1 MFQIGDAVIH
11 RDYGPGRVINIEQVS
26 CLGAGK
32 RYYEIELLDETGTQV
47 WVPVSDAEKAGVRAP
62 VSVARLK
69 QMWRALSARPEP
81 LPQEHKERYAQIDP
95 KLHSGDP
102 IQLAEALRDL
112 AWRRWQVG
120 KLTERGKR
128 LYEHAIKKLA
138 GELAVILDKGVQAA
152 QAQISQRLNSSLSML
167 QAG

>member
-1 MFQIGDAVIH
+1 MFHIGDPVIH
-11 RDYGPGRVINIEQVS
+11 PDYGPGRVINIEQVS

-47 WVPVSDAEKAGVRAP
+47 WVPVPGAEESGLRAP

-81 LPQEHKERYAQIDP
+81 LPHEHKERYAQIDP

-112 AWRRWQVG
+112 AWRRCQEG
-120 KLTERGKR
+120 KLTKRGSD

-138 GELAVILDKGVQAA
+138 GELAVILDKGVQAV
-152 QAQISQRLNSSLSML
+152 QAQISQRLNASLSVL
-167 QAG
+167 QTG

>member
-1 MFQIGDAVIH
+1 MFHIGDAVIH
-11 RDYGPGRVINIEQVS
+11 PDYGPGRVINIEKVS

-32 RYYEIELLDETGTQV
+32 RYYEIELLDGTDTQV
-47 WVPVSDAEKAGVRAP
+47 WVPVPDAEESGLRAP
-62 VSVARLK
+62 VPQAHLQ
-69 QMWRALSARPEP
+69 QMWHALNAQPEP
-81 LPQEHKERYAQIDP
+81 LPQDHKERYAQINP

-120 KLTERGKR
+120 KLTQGGKN

-152 QAQISQRLNSSLSML
+152 QAQISQRLNANLNAF